1 FFLKANTLGETGVL
15 TGNSTCTTL
24 GDPSKG
30 IYISM
35 YSDCLDL
42 NRWYHGKSGYIA
54 ILKLTK
60 GRVKKTLENYTQTF
74 TVPTVGFDCHV
85 SEQLPSVSD
94 KTSSFL
100 AFERTQYYMY
110 ELLDDGSSETSP
122 SPSAACP
129 YAIVSFSYT
138 DTKAT
143 PVAPHQERGQ
153 LQIVDQFYDVRLRST
168 TGALIPAE
176 LPPVVKVDRAISML
190 DLRQRLPGAVF
201 ETCSLSGEG
210 AAVLDN
216 LKKKKKNYSQELYFL
231 HISYTKCGHRNPTI
245 PPEILRFLPVL
256 SYAEGEVEKTPID
269 PTLVNPGLDLIP
281 SREVGIFAD
290 QYDVPGA
297 HKHLYASPE
306 WTNRAWQSLQSY
318 LSKPA
323 SFQIPVAKAS
333 EILVVGQENQVEDL
347 DDDLYICL
355 SSPEEVPT
363 NAAGTGS
370 EDQLSGQE
378 SCMNVGTSET
388 SVEAPVDLRVYPQ
401 NVEADDLQVKGSDK
415 DTEQSELRELIKTD
429 MRTKSLLIPSASDE
443 LPAELIVSITSAEQ
457 TDESVI
463 SAESAKLNDL
473 QISDFSTAKSQTTEV
488 NTLNDDT
495 VRAKKLLDAPEVN
508 SLPKMKFI
516 KVRRGPAKGRKKV
529 SNTWIKTPSLPTEEM
544 SVESDNSTSLKDNL
558 AKESVDH
565 QQSSKPT
572 ITDWRKARRRK
583 RVFGKLSQ
591 RNKKV
596 RSCTVGPSFA
606 EEKKTDP
613 VQQHLMELEA
623 FPLRRKTER
632 WDLKPVVSECGRIL
646 VPHGSVDITDK
657 IKSLKDKLQSSTNEQ
672 EVEKMLV
679 VASEES
685 PDAIEMEQK
694 ASTAPETAL
703 AKIETTAFR
712 NGGDHLKNDT
722 VSPVSPKHSIS
733 RPLDAGNDSSN
744 INLESAVLLSKSH
757 DTSPLEV
764 VQKNP
769 SHVVTTGKSQT
780 KAEFLLS
787 KLKSVLL
794 RGKRKMGP
802 LALENMTDCTA
813 QAAEP
818 CLKMSKVE
826 PETGILKSNE
836 TDLGFKE
843 VSKVERH
850 NDKECTRDNSVKKT
864 VVEKL
869 NSACSSTDALNLLA
883 DLALSASHD
892 EVPPQPT
899 QALGTQPETSLKKCD
914 LTKDVTSVDQESV
927 LHALLRQP
935 AARPIQTLDSPS
947 PSHLVECSELVG
959 LVSKE
964 HAYSLPP
971 SSSLPLGL
979 PGTPFQ
985 VSPLSGSSGL
995 LQHQRTMYEDGS
1007 RAFNPSAIQKDKV
1020 EQVYRTQDDLKK
1032 HLMRRRKFRHSR
1044 TFVNMNESVQVTKQ
1058 WKENYDFNLDSKF
1071 ASDSKDG
1078 AIIRA
1083 LHGPWDYSVQDSS
1096 EELRLIVHM
1105 WIGLFYSRSTP
1116 RLFHIDSDSTLPC
1129 SEESDSLEMSSE
1141 LVSRITLDHGS
1152 MILDLSVKNSNA
1164 EVVTSDSQVTSNK
1177 DPDASSEWKG
1187 ASKTLNTQSSKGQQ
1201 EASPSK
1207 VCFNCYY
1214 YIKDKIVCIWR
1225 VAIFKWFGI
1234 QSMLLLSNYLK
1245 SNGGTWFTG
1254 DGVPTFQP
1262 NEIEPKY
1269 GEELE
1274 VKGKLHQDDNHEPY
1288 PKRIQEGGD
1297 TTIKDLAVVCHE
1309 NLMENEKRLS
1319 SEGPMAVSE
1328 SKAVNVNE
1336 DVDCCAI
1343 NESKVITEDHFG
1355 EDDRLVEK
1363 DSSVSAVDTESD
1375 EKNHPLSVMCNG
1387 QDFVKKD
1394 DITKHTCPEH
1404 LDEQLPQAE
1413 NKESFHDLQLR
1424 KLCANGRDE
1433 HTIPQGCYNGKTDVK
1448 DDTGNSE
1455 ATEIRLVQ
1463 PLERVLSKSMMDD
1476 SNKEVGG
1483 GVPTFQPNEIEP
1495 KYGEELEVKGK
1506 LHQDDNHELY
1516 PKRIQEGGDT
1526 TIKDLAVVCHEN
1538 LMENEKRLSSEGPM
1552 AVSESK
1558 AVNVNEDVDCCAINE
1573 SKVIKEDH
1581 FGEDDR
1587 LVEKDSSVSAVDT
1600 ESDEKNHP
1608 LSVMC
1613 NGQDFVKKDDITKH
1627 TCPEHLD
1634 EQLPQAENKQL
1645 FNDLQLR
1652 KLCANGRD
1660 KHAIPEKGPH
1670 SSSNMEAKCNE
1681 PAVKEN
1687 AENDICTAAKAT
1699 KNESTCSLD
1708 GSNARNCI
1716 PQTNNRVA
1724 SGNKNKAMASFN
1736 LRSDDHKH
1744 WDTKSVQMVDNTTDK
1759 ELSLHLSHSPKC
1771 EQIQLEAEVTKEMD
1785 QRSGK
1790 TNEGLEECNGRVV
1803 IPFIGIDISREDI
1816 VLPHDS
1822 QSQDCNCKKADVSTG
1837 KVSLLDI
1844 PENKPWAFGGWSD
1857 DRCPTPTMDEKPYES
1872 ITSSDPQ
1879 SYPSSTF
1886 LTQKCLNGSSV
1897 TGKDKVPIEQK
1908 PCQKSTVNGDS
1919 DPHHGLH
1926 PDLELRTLRVFQ
1938 SIDQFLSKSELK
1950 IIHKKS
1956 APVSSSSVQKVHT
1969 ESSAHFLISPFKSK
1983 IEEVLGVGLQLK
1995 KTDSSVRQQYFE
2007 GTEKS
2012 QESSSGQGYCHPHHS
2027 LSSTSTLGAIIS
2039 NVDQDTATSQANLSH
2054 EPCSSSLRPVM
2065 AVKPSKS
2072 DESQADSLSKDRQI
2086 DHSVMS
2092 KFAKNKQPKIPLVT
2106 SPTRTTMLLE
2116 KQRECY
2122 KGTSEGINN
2131 NAQEASK
2138 LLEKSSWSPHVG
2150 DRKSKYDKDT
2160 LVCQDPLYQNKRRDS
2175 SKYNK
2180 ISSSS
2185 LPVQTFGCIKS
2196 SSQLVNG
2203 KHGFSTNS
2211 SADRVGQTAA
2221 ESLDMDQNDCLS
2233 ASTSL
2238 VDYKDDNNIDD
2249 SLYLGPDSSL
2259 SCTVYNTSQKRS
2271 HSFLEQISQRCIQED
2286 PTEASMEQECLIFSE
2301 KIKQLLKRSK
2311 KGSIHQPESHGK
2323 LNLPCPSPMTV
2334 HFSGL
2339 EEQEETM
2346 DHLDAPSLFGQ
2357 KIKVHMS
2364 DREDLEATTEGEKAL
2379 HSKKSSE
2386 GTGTPIEDA
2395 GVSTVTAEC
2404 AELYEEKMNN
2414 ICAVRKV
2421 PSTRKHMERGC
2432 PRSEPSKYF
2441 DFCDQM
2447 KREMDNSFRSN
2458 LNSVVKK
2465 SRKTKYR
2472 FYILETSDDVFFE
2485 ETKLEAEGHTA
2496 VQPSEFFLDKG
2507 TSSSLLIILR
2517 NEDIAEHICE
2527 VPHLLALKKSP
2538 GVQFAGID
2546 ETDDVVNLTHQELF
2560 TKGGFIMLDGAA
2572 LEPLSLCDMKKMS
2585 EILQGLSKTGKWKWM
2600 LHYRDS
2606 RRLKENARLS
2616 QEAKEKKQLLNWCQE
2631 AGIIEVLPYHE
2642 CDLMSRDQPDY
2653 LTCLVRLQ
2661 VQNISARYTVFI
2673 TGETIQHEYTFTIN
2687 YSPDILIFGMQ
2698 LRDSKY

>member
-1 FFLKANTLGETGVL
+1 
-15 TGNSTCTTL
+15 
-24 GDPSKG
+24 
-30 IYISM
+30 M
-35 YSDCLDL
+35 
-42 NRWYHGKSGYIA
+42 
-54 ILKLTK
+54 
-60 GRVKKTLENYTQTF
+60 
-74 TVPTVGFDCHV
+74 
-85 SEQLPSVSD
+85 
-94 KTSSFL
+94 
-100 AFERTQYYMY
+100 M
-110 ELLDDGSSETSP
+110 DD
-122 SPSAACP
+122 
-129 YAIVSFSYT
+129 
-138 DTKAT
+138 
-143 PVAPHQERGQ
+143 
-153 LQIVDQFYDVRLRST
+153 
-168 TGALIPAE
+168 
-176 LPPVVKVDRAISML
+176 
-190 DLRQRLPGAVF
+190 
-201 ETCSLSGEG
+201 
-210 AAVLDN
+210 
-216 LKKKKKNYSQELYFL
+216 
-231 HISYTKCGHRNPTI
+231 
-245 PPEILRFLPVL
+245 
-256 SYAEGEVEKTPID
+256 
-269 PTLVNPGLDLIP
+269 
-281 SREVGIFAD
+281 
-290 QYDVPGA
+290 
-297 HKHLYASPE
+297 
-306 WTNRAWQSLQSY
+306 
-318 LSKPA
+318 
-323 SFQIPVAKAS
+323 
-333 EILVVGQENQVEDL
+333 
-347 DDDLYICL
+347 
-355 SSPEEVPT
+355 
-363 NAAGTGS
+363 
-370 EDQLSGQE
+370 
-378 SCMNVGTSET
+378 
-388 SVEAPVDLRVYPQ
+388 
-401 NVEADDLQVKGSDK
+401 
-415 DTEQSELRELIKTD
+415 
-429 MRTKSLLIPSASDE
+429 
-443 LPAELIVSITSAEQ
+443 
-457 TDESVI
+457 
-463 SAESAKLNDL
+463 
-473 QISDFSTAKSQTTEV
+473 
-488 NTLNDDT
+488 
-495 VRAKKLLDAPEVN
+495 
-508 SLPKMKFI
+508 
-516 KVRRGPAKGRKKV
+516 
-529 SNTWIKTPSLPTEEM
+529 
-544 SVESDNSTSLKDNL
+544 
-558 AKESVDH
+558 
-565 QQSSKPT
+565 
-572 ITDWRKARRRK
+572 
-583 RVFGKLSQ
+583 
-591 RNKKV
+591 
-596 RSCTVGPSFA
+596 
-606 EEKKTDP
+606 
-613 VQQHLMELEA
+613 
-623 FPLRRKTER
+623 
-632 WDLKPVVSECGRIL
+632 
-646 VPHGSVDITDK
+646 
-657 IKSLKDKLQSSTNEQ
+657 
-672 EVEKMLV
+672 
-679 VASEES
+679 
-685 PDAIEMEQK
+685 
-694 ASTAPETAL
+694 
-703 AKIETTAFR
+703 
-712 NGGDHLKNDT
+712 
-722 VSPVSPKHSIS
+722 
-733 RPLDAGNDSSN
+733 
-744 INLESAVLLSKSH
+744 
-757 DTSPLEV
+757 
-764 VQKNP
+764 
-769 SHVVTTGKSQT
+769 
-780 KAEFLLS
+780 
-787 KLKSVLL
+787 
-794 RGKRKMGP
+794 
-802 LALENMTDCTA
+802 
-813 QAAEP
+813 
-818 CLKMSKVE
+818 
-826 PETGILKSNE
+826 
-836 TDLGFKE
+836 
-843 VSKVERH
+843 
-850 NDKECTRDNSVKKT
+850 
-864 VVEKL
+864 
-869 NSACSSTDALNLLA
+869 
-883 DLALSASHD
+883 
-892 EVPPQPT
+892 
-899 QALGTQPETSLKKCD
+899 
-914 LTKDVTSVDQESV
+914 
-927 LHALLRQP
+927 
-935 AARPIQTLDSPS
+935 
-947 PSHLVECSELVG
+947 
-959 LVSKE
+959 
-964 HAYSLPP
+964 
-971 SSSLPLGL
+971 
-979 PGTPFQ
+979 
-985 VSPLSGSSGL
+985 
-995 LQHQRTMYEDGS
+995 
-1007 RAFNPSAIQKDKV
+1007 
-1020 EQVYRTQDDLKK
+1020 
-1032 HLMRRRKFRHSR
+1032 
-1044 TFVNMNESVQVTKQ
+1044 
-1058 WKENYDFNLDSKF
+1058 
-1071 ASDSKDG
+1071 
-1078 AIIRA
+1078 
-1083 LHGPWDYSVQDSS
+1083 
-1096 EELRLIVHM
+1096 
-1105 WIGLFYSRSTP
+1105 
-1116 RLFHIDSDSTLPC
+1116 
-1129 SEESDSLEMSSE
+1129 
-1141 LVSRITLDHGS
+1141 
-1152 MILDLSVKNSNA
+1152 
-1164 EVVTSDSQVTSNK
+1164 SNK
-1177 DPDASSEWKG
+1177 
-1187 ASKTLNTQSSKGQQ
+1187 
-1201 EASPSK
+1201 EA
-1207 VCFNCYY
+1207 
-1214 YIKDKIVCIWR
+1214 
-1225 VAIFKWFGI
+1225 
-1234 QSMLLLSNYLK
+1234 
-1245 SNGGTWFTG
+1245 G

-2485 ETKLEAEGHTA
+2485 ETKVQLEAEGHTA

-2673 TGETIQHEYTFTIN
+2673 TDTAT
-2687 YSPDILIFGMQ
+2687 
-2698 LRDSKY
+2698 DSKFESNGIITTTFNSFLTCSPSEAFSA